1 VTLADGN
8 QVDVQL
14 NDKFQ
19 VVGSKNDGPAA
30 NDTAGTRDGDGN
42 CRYELWAQAS
52 RSLTAVVHS
61 CSSRSG
67 S

>member
-1 VTLADGN
+1 VEVTLADGN

-30 NDTAGTRDGDGN
+30 NDTAGTPDCDGN
-42 CRYELWAQAS
+42 Y
-52 RSLTAVVHS
+52 
-61 CSSRSG
+61 
-67 S
+67 